1 MIEVADRGG
10 RARAGHAGLHN
21 VGVKDAV
28 PVRDAAGEEELTRAV
43 AAARDGDEA
52 AFRLLYR
59 DTQPRLLR
67 YVRALVGE
75 DAEDVTSEAWL
86 QISRDLPRFR
96 GDLDKFRG
104 WAATVAR
111 NRALD
116 LLRRQARRPVA
127 DLPAEA
133 LAALAADGDTASLA
147 LDGMATEAALTLIA
161 ELPRDQAEA
170 VLLRVVVGLDA
181 KTAGKVLG
189 KRPGAVRTSAYR
201 GLRRLASRLS
211 GDESAVSGAEGTR

>member
-1 MIEVADRGG
+1 M
-10 RARAGHAGLHN
+10 
-21 VGVKDAV
+21 KDAV

-86 QISRDLPRFR
+86 QIARDLPRFR